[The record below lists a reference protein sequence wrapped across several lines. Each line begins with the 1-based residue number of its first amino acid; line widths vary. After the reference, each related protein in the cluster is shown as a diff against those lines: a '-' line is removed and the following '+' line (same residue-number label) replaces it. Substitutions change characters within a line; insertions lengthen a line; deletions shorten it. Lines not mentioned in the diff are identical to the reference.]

1 MYDTEKRLVELLLKE
16 SEEAFSVVGAEI
28 RVEIEQSDSTNEILE
43 DLEKKHKEYK
53 EQLEKRRKKKWNQ
66 IRFREA
72 NIASNYKHDFKHQ
85 EKRNSVKKS
94 TDLGVEL
101 NKEKT
106 ATVHNVRENKGKEV
120 IGQNM
125 ECKSDNEFIKM
136 KSTENVLCC
145 NNITDNSKLR
155 KGRNKTYADVVS
167 VELIMMN

>member
-28 RVEIEQSDSTNEILE
+28 QVEIEQSDSTNEILE

-53 EQLEKRRKKKWNQ
+53 EQLEKRRKKNWNQ

-85 EKRNSVKKS
+85 EKRNSAKKS

-106 ATVHNVRENKGKEV
+106 TTVHNVRENKGKEV

-145 NNITDNSKLR
+145 NNITDNSK
-155 KGRNKTYADVVS
+155 
-167 VELIMMN
+167 